1 MINIFSLL
9 ANYGKN
15 QKFKSYGVGVKAN
28 NLVKFDFISLGLG
41 AAFWNQPKMLTA
53 TPLKESCRQGGLD
66 EAANFELS
74 LNETFKIVGSGGYK
88 TAGFIEGM
96 PLKSSAIVRAGL
108 KLDL

>member
-1 MINIFSLL
+1 VDSSRCKSSLVKNNSPDIFYLYKIL
-9 ANYGKN
+9 
-15 QKFKSYGVGVKAN
+15 
-28 NLVKFDFISLGLG
+28 KFDFISLGLE

-53 TPLKESCRQGGLD
+53 TPLKESCKQGGLG
-66 EAANFELS
+66 AVNFELS
-74 LNETFKIVGSGGYK
+74 LNETFKIVGTGGYK